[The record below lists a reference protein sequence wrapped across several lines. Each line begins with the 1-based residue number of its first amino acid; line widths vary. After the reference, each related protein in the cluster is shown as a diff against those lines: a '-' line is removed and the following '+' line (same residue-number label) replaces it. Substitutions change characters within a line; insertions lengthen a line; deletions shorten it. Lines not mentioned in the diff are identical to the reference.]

1 MHVLNP
7 HHPCV
12 VEYAAD
18 CGANPRNDQTKKM
31 EMTQPIVLVP
41 YLPAMFVENHHVHQR
56 AQSGYILLEMK
67 KKHRFSGQS
76 GLVVVRVK
84 NSTML
89 KAAGTT
95 AFYRVGKA
103 LLVIPSTPKKVLGQ
117 TTESPIRLD
126 SFE

>member
-18 CGANPRNDQTKKM
+18 FGANPRNDQTKKM
-31 EMTQPIVLVP
+31 GMTQPID
-41 YLPAMFVENHHVHQR
+41 HVHQR
-56 AQSGYILLEMK
+56 AQCGYILLEMK

-84 NSTML
+84 NSTTL

-126 SFE
+126 SFEKIQ